1 VQKISIIGQGYVG
14 LPLSMAFCEAGFNVI
29 GLDNSNEKIEKLQA
43 GFSYIDDIDDF
54 VIQKYLKSG
63 NYFPTTNPKDIA
75 GTEFAIIAVPTPLD
89 ENRIPD
95 LSYVTR
101 AAENLGKFLDRDCLI
116 INESTSFPGTL
127 RNVIAPIVEKNSKM
141 GITHTFAVS
150 PERVD
155 PGNSTWKIKNTPRLF
170 SGLTKSASAATFKL
184 YAEICES
191 LYEVASPEIAES
203 AKLFEN
209 TFRQVNIALVN
220 EFSLIMQALGIP
232 TRNVIDAANTKPY
245 GFMKFNPSVGVGGHC
260 IPVDPSYLAFSAREA
275 GVKPQFIDLANI
287 VNDQMPDQLLKI
299 IGKESGIAWAG
310 KKILICGL
318 AYKPNI
324 QDLRESP
331 SLHLIKILESKGC
344 EVSYYDPLIPK
355 YLNKNNEIPEKVSYD
370 LTIIAQLH
378 DVHDK
383 KAIMES
389 APLVFDITGKCLEA
403 KQVI

>member
-1 VQKISIIGQGYVG
+1 
-14 LPLSMAFCEAGFNVI
+14 MAFCEAGFNVI
-29 GLDNSNEKIEKLQA
+29 GFDNSLEKISKLKD
-43 GFSYIDDIDDF
+43 GVSYIDDIADS
-54 VIQKYLKSG
+54 VIKKYLKSG
-63 NYFPTTNPKDIA
+63 NYCPTSNPTDLA
-75 GTEFAIIAVPTPLD
+75 GSEFAIIAVPTPLD
-89 ENRIPD
+89 KNRMPD
-95 LSYVTR
+95 LSYVTQ
-101 AAENLGKFLDRDCLI
+101 AAENLGKYLDRNCLI

-127 RNVIAPIVEKNSKM
+127 RNIIAPVVEKNSKS
-141 GITHTFAVS
+141 GLAHSFAVS

-155 PGNSTWKIKNTPRLF
+155 PGNSTWTIKNTPRLF
-170 SGLTKSASAATFKL
+170 AGLTKSASAATLKL

-191 LYEVASPEIAES
+191 LHEVESPEIAEA

-220 EFSLIMQALGIP
+220 EFSLIMQALTIP
-232 TRNVIDAANTKPY
+232 TRKVIEAANTKPY
-245 GFMKFNPSVGVGGHC
+245 GFMKFNPGVGVGGHC

-275 GVKPQFIDLANI
+275 GVKPQFIDLANT

-299 IGKESGIAWAG
+299 IGKESGIVWSG

-344 EVSYYDPLIPK
+344 AVSYYDPLIPE
-355 YLNKNNEIPEKVSYD
+355 YLNKNNEIPEKGSYD

>member
-1 VQKISIIGQGYVG
+1 
-14 LPLSMAFCEAGFNVI
+14 MAFCEAGFNVI

-54 VIQKYLKSG
+54 VIQKYLKNG

-95 LSYVTR
+95 LSYVTL

-127 RNVIAPIVEKNSKM
+127 RNVIAPVVEKNSKA

-170 SGLTKSASAATFKL
+170 AGLTKSASAATFKL

-191 LYEVASPEIAES
+191 L
-203 AKLFEN
+203 
-209 TFRQVNIALVN
+209 N
-220 EFSLIMQALGIP
+220 EFSLIMQALGIS
-232 TRNVIDAANTKPY
+232 TRSVIEAANTKPH

-275 GVKPQFIDLANI
+275 GVKPQFIDLANT

-299 IGKESGIAWAG
+299 IGKESGIVWSG

-344 EVSYYDPLIPK
+344 AVSYYDPLIPE
-355 YLNKNNEIPEKVSYD
+355 YLNKNNEIPEKGSYD

-389 APLVFDITGKCLEA
+389 APLVFDITGMCLEA

>member
-1 VQKISIIGQGYVG
+1 MQIISVVGQGYVG
-14 LPLSMAFCEAGFNVI
+14 LPLSMAFCEAGFRVV
-29 GLDNSNEKIEKLQA
+29 GFDNSLEKISKLKA
-43 GFSYIDDIDDF
+43 GISYIDDIPDT
-54 VIQKYLKSG
+54 VLQKHLKSG
-63 NYFPTTNPKDIA
+63 NYCPTSSPLDLA
-75 GTEFAIIAVPTPLD
+75 GSEYAIIAVPTPLN
-89 ENRIPD
+89 ENRMPD
-95 LSYVTR
+95 LSYVTL
-101 AAENLGKFLDRDCLI
+101 AAENLGKHLDRNCLI

-127 RNVIAPIVEKNSKM
+127 RNVIAPVVEKNSKV
-141 GITHTFAVS
+141 GIAHTFAVS

-155 PGNSTWKIKNTPRLF
+155 PGNSTWTIKNTPRLF
-170 SGLTKSASAATFKL
+170 AGLTKSASVATSKL
-184 YAEICES
+184 YGEICES
-191 LYEVASPEIAES
+191 LHEVASPEIAES

-232 TRNVIDAANTKPY
+232 TRDVIEAANTKPY

-260 IPVDPSYLAFSAREA
+260 IPVDPSYLAFSAREV
-275 GVKPQFIDLANI
+275 GVKPQFIDLANT
-287 VNDQMPDQLLKI
+287 VNGQMPEQLLKI
-299 IGKESGIAWAG
+299 IGKESGIVWSG

-331 SLHLIKILESKGC
+331 SLHLLKILESKGC
-344 EVSYYDPLIPK
+344 EVSYYDPLIPE
-355 YLNKNNEIPEKVSYD
+355 YLNRNNEIPKKGSFD
-370 LTIIAQLH
+370 LTIIAQIH
-378 DVHDK
+378 DAHDK